1 MLGYYILEPGPAL
14 TLFYTKNIAL
24 KKDHI
29 QRKDEIESRHDRGNS
44 NNVLPKISSHPEDEI
59 IAKLQKLT
67 RQSNYNFFLLNPQTK
82 KRTLFKIQF
91 NSDKRRMNI
100 EYIKKSWA

>member
-1 MLGYYILEPGPAL
+1 MGYYILEPGPAL
-14 TLFYTKNIAL
+14 TLFYSKNIAL

-29 QRKDEIESRHDRGNS
+29 QRMDEIESRYDRGNS

-67 RQSNYNFFLLNPQTK
+67 RQSNYNFFYKLRRGPYSK
-82 KRTLFKIQF
+82 Y
-91 NSDKRRMNI
+91 NSIATR
-100 EYIKKSWA
+100 EG